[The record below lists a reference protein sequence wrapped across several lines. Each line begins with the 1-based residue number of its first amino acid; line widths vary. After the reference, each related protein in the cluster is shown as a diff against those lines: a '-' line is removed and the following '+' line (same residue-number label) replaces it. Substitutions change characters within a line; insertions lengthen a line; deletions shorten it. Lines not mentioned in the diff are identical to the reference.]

1 MESPHRAQKEM
12 EDSFNCPICLAPRLR
27 MVTGLCQHR
36 VCEACLYDDSGT
48 LSLKCCPVC
57 QEEGCFRQKRPIIP
71 EDSILAQRQLGVV
84 TCPNDGC
91 QEELWKWELKDHRRV
106 CAHIAV
112 IVVLDSPAPP
122 APRVRPRVTVQ
133 EPERPRRSQVCC
145 GSGTQANTERTLLTQ
160 QKYSDFRK
168 TSAARGE
175 NNPDVGTAAGSGP
188 ATTRGGTEN
197 AGETDAWTP
206 GGSSAPPDAC
216 SRYCNSKNT
225 QEKQEGS
232 MENVMME

>member
-1 MESPHRAQKEM
+1 MESPQRAQKEM

-36 VCEACLYDDSGT
+36 VCDSCLYDDSGT

-57 QEEGCFRQKRPIIP
+57 QEEGCFRQTRPIIP

-112 IVVLDSPAPP
+112 IVVMDSPDPP

-133 EPERPRRSQVCC
+133 EPERPRRRQQPVV
-145 GSGTQANTERTLLTQ
+145 RTT
-160 QKYSDFRK
+160 R
-168 TSAARGE
+168 TSARRLALARQQRGE
-175 NNPDVGTAAGSGP
+175 GPRTPGRLTPGRRVAAARHRTPVRGTATPRTPRRSK
-188 ATTRGGTEN
+188 RV
-197 AGETDAWTP
+197 AW
-206 GGSSAPPDAC
+206 
-216 SRYCNSKNT
+216 R
-225 QEKQEGS
+225 
-232 MENVMME
+232 M

>member
-1 MESPHRAQKEM
+1 MESPQRAQKEM

-36 VCEACLYDDSGT
+36 VCESCLYDDSGT

-91 QEELWKWELKDHRRV
+91 QEELWKWELVEHRRV

-112 IVVLDSPAPP
+112 VVVLDSPDPP

-133 EPERPRRSQVCC
+133 EPERPRRFF
-145 GSGTQANTERTLLTQ
+145 RLLIAQ
-160 QKYSDFRK
+160 

-175 NNPDVGTAAGSGP
+175 NNPDVGTAAGPSP
-188 ATTRGGTEN
+188 ATARGGTEN
-197 AGETDAWTP
+197 AGEADAWTP
-206 GGSSAPPDAC
+206 GGSSASPDAC
-216 SRYCNSKNT
+216 PRYCNSENT
-225 QEKQEGS
+225 QEIQEGS